1 MKKRT
6 QKKFILTGYRAKG
19 INLYTPQRNKVKLL
33 SLIGFVVLCLV
44 TPCTNFLLLA
54 VGKVLNK
61 YPLWL
66 YK

>member
-6 QKKFILTGYRAKG
+6 TKKYILIGYRARG
-19 INLYTPQRNKVKLL
+19 INLYTPQRNKIKLMG
-33 SLIGFVVLCLV
+33 LIGFVVLCLV
-44 TPCTNFLLLA
+44 TPCTNFLLFG
-54 VGKVLNK
+54 VGRVLNK